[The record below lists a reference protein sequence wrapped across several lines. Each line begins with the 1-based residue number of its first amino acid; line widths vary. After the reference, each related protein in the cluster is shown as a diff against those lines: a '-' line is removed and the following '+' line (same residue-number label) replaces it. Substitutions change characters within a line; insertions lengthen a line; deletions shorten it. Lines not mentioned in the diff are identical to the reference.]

1 MQCIAIVMVFSTDAD
16 SQWFGVDIGGSLVKC
31 VYFECPGANGSSQ
44 EESLGIA
51 EMRGFLKSN
60 RTYGSSGKGEDG
72 ALLFFTFGVYSL
84 KMGGFCSGA
93 IVRFQLVDST
103 LFYSLSP
110 LSLPSLSPLS
120 LPPGV
125 RDDHLEMHSQEFG
138 GQRGTLHF
146 IKFATSRMSG
156 FMDMVQEY
164 NLTEFSKV
172 VCATGG
178 GAFKFENDFREVCT
192 ENFKILLFI
201 TAIIILIVIMMMIN
215 CM

>member
-1 MQCIAIVMVFSTDAD
+1 
-16 SQWFGVDIGGSLVKC
+16 
-31 VYFECPGANGSSQ
+31 
-44 EESLGIA
+44 
-51 EMRGFLKSN
+51 MRGFLKSN
-60 RTYGSSGKGEDG
+60 RTYGSSGKGEDR

-84 KMGGFCSGA
+84 KMGGFCFGT

-103 LFYSLSP
+103 LFYSLSSFS
-110 LSLPSLSPLS
+110 SLPPLPLS

-192 ENFKILLFI
+192 KNF
-201 TAIIILIVIMMMIN
+201 
-215 CM
+215 